1 MIECIT
7 RKDGTIEMEENTQ
20 AKFLEKF
27 KELLVFAKKKKNVL
41 EFHELSEFFADMPL
55 TEEQMEKLLEFLD
68 QNGVD
73 VLRITEDVRCW
84 SRRAS

>member
-27 KELLVFAKKKKNVL
+27 KELLAFAKIFDITVD
-41 EFHELSEFFADMPL
+41 ELL
-55 TEEQMEKLLEFLD
+55 K
-68 QNGVD
+68 
-73 VLRITEDVRCW
+73 
-84 SRRAS
+84 